1 MYGRERKPKWSVFA
15 KSRRRIRDKL
25 RNLLKRDKGK
35 GVVDGE
41 TRRKSVKDVS
51 VGLLYVWMS
60 SPVY

>member
-15 KSRRRIRDKL
+15 KSRRIRDKL

-51 VGLLYVWMS
+51 VGLLHVWMS